1 MSQLADSALTALP
14 SRAATLDTVFV
25 DRDGVI
31 NVNRPGYVGSWDE
44 FELLPGSLD
53 ALALLTRHGLRIV
66 VVTNQACV
74 GRSLLPRAELD
85 VIHLRMV
92 QMIRDHGGDV
102 LEVLACPHT
111 PEQGCGCRKPAP
123 GLLQQAQ
130 ERFSIDPRRA
140 VMIGDHATDLEAARQ
155 AGTSSILV
163 LSGRTPSWT
172 GPSLPDGCL
181 AVLPDL
187 WSAATYLVSTLVS
200 TDGLAIQSAPIEAF
214 PVLTTTAVTPVSS

>member
-1 MSQLADSALTALP
+1 MSQLADSAPITVP

-44 FELLPGSLD
+44 FALLPGALD
-53 ALALLTRHGLRIV
+53 ALALLTRHGLRII

-74 GRSLLPRAELD
+74 GRALLPRAELD

-92 QMIRDHGGDV
+92 QAIREHGGDV

-123 GLLQQAQ
+123 GLLHQAQ
-130 ERFSIDPRRA
+130 ERFGIDPTRA
-140 VMIGDHATDLEAARQ
+140 VMIGDHPTDLEAARR
-155 AGTSSILV
+155 AGTPSILV
-163 LSGRTPSWT
+163 LSGRTASWDS
-172 GPSLPDGCL
+172 PSLPNGCL

-187 WSAATYLVSTLVS
+187 WSAATYLVST
-200 TDGLAIQSAPIEAF
+200 DGLAHQAPPPTEPF
-214 PVLTTTAVTPVSS
+214 PVLTTTAVIPVPS